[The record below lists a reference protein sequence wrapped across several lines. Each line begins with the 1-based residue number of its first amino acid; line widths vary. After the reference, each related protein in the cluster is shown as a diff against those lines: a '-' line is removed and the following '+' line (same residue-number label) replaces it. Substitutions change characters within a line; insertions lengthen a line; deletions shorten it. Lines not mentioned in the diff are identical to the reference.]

1 MTEEFTSFRH
11 EDDNPQ
17 SLVGDNVHHI
27 SETTNNVLWIASD
40 LGGISTLDLNNF
52 ELKRQE
58 DQLHLENI
66 THINSGL
73 SSPNTRVIM
82 QDKFGHI
89 WIGNHSTGVD
99 FIENNRPLFHTLPFY
114 SEKDGVKT
122 PSRVYSIEANSG
134 GEIWLGGENTLT
146 CWQGNKVKKQWNVS
160 SHLSHAYSVIYS
172 MKQDSQG
179 RLWMGIDDEGVLRY
193 DPKND
198 TFKRI
203 DLGME
208 NIDVRTFYEDEQGQM
223 WIGSEE
229 GVYISHHDSIQRW
242 NVPEWKRWNPIAFAL
257 MQDKQ
262 RKIWIGTLGVGI
274 YVVDANHKQLTRLY
288 DGNRLRTNNINQIYR
303 DRDDGLWIATYN

>member
-1 MTEEFTSFRH
+1 
-11 EDDNPQ
+11 
-17 SLVGDNVHHI
+17 
-27 SETTNNVLWIASD
+27 
-40 LGGISTLDLNNF
+40 
-52 ELKRQE
+52 
-58 DQLHLENI
+58 
-66 THINSGL
+66 
-73 SSPNTRVIM
+73 
-82 QDKFGHI
+82 
-89 WIGNHSTGVD
+89 
-99 FIENNRPLFHTLPFY
+99 
-114 SEKDGVKT
+114 
-122 PSRVYSIEANSG
+122 
-134 GEIWLGGENTLT
+134 
-146 CWQGNKVKKQWNVS
+146 
-160 SHLSHAYSVIYS
+160 

-303 DRDDGLWIATYN
+303 DRDDGLWIATYNGLVYVKDTDQPEQTILYDEAYGLADNHIRAIQQDKLGNMS